1 MVLISAEQLASQP
14 WRNGGGRTREMLVR
28 PNGADWKLRV
38 SLADIEADGLF
49 SSFPGVERWFAV
61 VQGAGVML
69 RFASGECQVCV
80 GDAPLC
86 FDGASAPGCSLIDGP
101 TQDLN
106 LMVRDGI
113 GAMRPVQADEPWNE
127 RFDERG
133 LFTVSAG
140 QFHHEP
146 AGSSGNNRQDPGL
159 RLEAYTLLWNLGD
172 NRCRFVPDGQ
182 GVCGWWLG
190 YSDKAA

>member
-1 MVLISAEQLASQP
+1 MLLIRAMQRVPQP
-14 WRNGGGRTREMLVR
+14 WHNGGGHTREILAR
-28 PNGADWKLRV
+28 PAGVDWTLRV
-38 SLADIEADGLF
+38 SLADIEADGPF

-61 VQGAGVML
+61 VQGAGVIL
-69 RFASGECQVCV
+69 RFSSGERRVRR
-80 GDAPLC
+80 GDPPLC
-86 FDGASAPGCSLIDGP
+86 FDGAPAPGCSLIDGP

-113 GAMRPVQADEPWNE
+113 GAMRPAQADEPWNE

-140 QFHHEP
+140 QFHHEST
-146 AGSSGNNRQDPGL
+146 GSSGNNRQDPGL
-159 RLEAYTLLWNLGD
+159 RLEAYTLLWNLGN

-182 GVCGWWLG
+182 GICGWWLG
-190 YSDKAA
+190 YSGNGP